1 MPVVTM
7 AEITEFCQ
15 KIKLSFSLLTL
26 KVLVGGGGQNDPLD
40 KGKVLPQRIYKSH
53 YDNGAPAMFTS

>member
-40 KGKVLPQRIYKSH
+40 KGKVLP
-53 YDNGAPAMFTS
+53 

>member
-1 MPVVTM
+1 MLNEGKLVWFQVSKYNVSTMPVVTM

-26 KVLVGGGGQNDPLD
+26 KVLVGGGGS
-40 KGKVLPQRIYKSH
+40 K
-53 YDNGAPAMFTS
+53 